1 VIGHQKME
9 HKIQLKTLNPHIACS
24 ICNGYLIDATT
35 VVECLHTFCKS
46 CLVSHLEDNN
56 TCPKCQI
63 VIHQSHPLNYISYD
77 RTMQDI
83 IYKLVPNLQERE
95 LKREIEFYKKRGLP
109 CPKLQNVNNNNNNNN
124 NNSSTNNNQNQSKDI
139 YNFNNDQAKEEN
151 SDYHRSDEQVNVS
164 LETLSQAQF
173 KQIKR
178 RFIRCSSH
186 ATVTHL
192 KKYVAKKLFKN
203 FDRYKDIDILCNNEL
218 LGKDHTL
225 KFVMITKWRY
235 KEQPLQLAYRKKVDY

>member
-1 VIGHQKME
+1 
-9 HKIQLKTLNPHIACS
+9 
-24 ICNGYLIDATT
+24 
-35 VVECLHTFCKS
+35 
-46 CLVSHLEDNN
+46 
-56 TCPKCQI
+56 
-63 VIHQSHPLNYISYD
+63 
-77 RTMQDI
+77 MQDI
-83 IYKLVPNLQERE
+83 IYKLVPNLQQNE
-95 LKREIEFYKKRGLP
+95 LKREIEFYERRDLP
-109 CPKLQNVNNNNNNNN
+109 CPKLQTV
-124 NNSSTNNNQNQSKDI
+124 NNNQNQSKDV
-139 YNFNNDQAKEEN
+139 YNFNNEQMKEEN

-164 LETLSQAQF
+164 LETQSSCQF

-203 FDRYKDIDILCNNEL
+203 FDKYKDIDILCNNEL

-235 KEQPLQLAYRKKVDY
+235 KVIGCLLFN